1 MMETVRCVISREVNM
16 DAIRRKVEY
25 FLRHDDIY
33 GIQSSDDPIGSALE
47 DIFEDTTLLF
57 EPDLGSDEDL
67 CALKEAVR
75 KRLGPVGLQM
85 QMDLHY
91 QKEPHRYEDD
101 WI

>member
-1 MMETVRCVISREVNM
+1 MTETVRCVISREVNM
-16 DAIRRKVEY
+16 DTIRRQVEY
-25 FLRHDDIY
+25 FLRHEDIY
-33 GIQSSDDPIGSALE
+33 GMQSSNDPIESALE

-91 QKEPHRYEDD
+91 QKEHRYEDD

>member
-1 MMETVRCVISREVNM
+1 MKDIVRCVISREVDM

-33 GIQSSDDPIGSALE
+33 GMQNSNDPVGSALE
-47 DIFEDTTLLF
+47 DIFEDPSPLF

-91 QKEPHRYEDD
+91 QKEHRYEDD